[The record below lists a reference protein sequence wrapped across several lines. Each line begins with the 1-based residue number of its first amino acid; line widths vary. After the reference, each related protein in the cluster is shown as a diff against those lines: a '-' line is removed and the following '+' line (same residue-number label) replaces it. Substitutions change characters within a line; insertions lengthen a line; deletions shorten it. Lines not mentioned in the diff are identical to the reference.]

1 MNVLII
7 EDEII
12 AQQALSRMLT
22 ENFDNITVCG
32 ILDGVSQT
40 VEWFNQTEVY
50 PDLIFM
56 DVELSDGKCFDIF
69 DRIRIEC
76 PIIMVTAYNHYAV
89 KAFEIDSIDYLL
101 KPVSVADLERALNRY
116 HERRNSSETTTL
128 NIEALRSIV
137 SGGGKRYKQRY
148 LLRYNDKIIVVDTQ
162 QIAYFYSE
170 DGSTYLMTSAGDK
183 YLMDV
188 SLDMITRELDPTRF
202 FRISRSCIVADS
214 AIGNVAKRLG
224 NRIKL
229 SLKPSSDVD
238 SFVSRSKTS
247 DFLAW
252 LESGK

>member
-50 PDLIFM
+50 PDLIFL